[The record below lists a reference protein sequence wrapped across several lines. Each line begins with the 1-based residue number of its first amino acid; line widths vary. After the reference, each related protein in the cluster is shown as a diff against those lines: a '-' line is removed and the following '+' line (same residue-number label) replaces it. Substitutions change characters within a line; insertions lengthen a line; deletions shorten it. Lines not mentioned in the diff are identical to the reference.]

1 MRNTTSLTSSPQ
13 RGSVL
18 LICLILLI
26 AVTLLGISSM
36 NTTMVEHRIVSNTRS
51 QTLALAGAEAA
62 LNEAAEMIQSQ
73 SGPQNRDGL
82 RLGDIQENDAITDR
96 SNLNALV
103 NNVTV
108 NLNDSGPVS
117 IPLWGSGAVTN
128 NPNYLDSS
136 SRKDWWSNSAN
147 TNGLSNNL
155 SNSSSNLEEN
165 NYHLAENPR
174 YVIEKGQF
182 IPDDLSPGAMAEYRG
197 RQEFIAI
204 SRSTGSSENIESSLQ
219 ATVVT
224 RFR

>member
-62 LNEAAEMIQSQ
+62 LNEAAEIIQSQ
-73 SGPQNRDGL
+73 SGSQNRDGL
-82 RLGDIQENDAITDR
+82 RLGDIQGNDAITDR

-117 IPLWGSGAVTN
+117 IPLWGNGAVTN
-128 NPNYLDSS
+128 NPNYLDGSN
-136 SRKDWWSNSAN
+136 RKDWWGNSAK
-147 TNGLSNNL
+147 TNGLSNSL

-174 YVIEKGQF
+174 YVIEKGRF